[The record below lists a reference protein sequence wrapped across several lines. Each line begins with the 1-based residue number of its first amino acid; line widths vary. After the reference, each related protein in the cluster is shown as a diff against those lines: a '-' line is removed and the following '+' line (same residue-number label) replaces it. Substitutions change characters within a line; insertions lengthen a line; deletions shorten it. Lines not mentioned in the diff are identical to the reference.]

1 MSGEPLDIRVIG
13 FVSQTARHFALASR
27 TSGPLARHIIYMTSL
42 VLAAPQASCTS
53 LSLSARARHGNTG
66 PARASAC
73 GHMNHDYAR
82 LPVCTRTASRCPP
95 TDPVPSIETARNARS
110 SLVHPP
116 DCVDDCADCTDC
128 ADGLTH
134 ANRRPE
140 EIYAFKSP
148 TSAREVAARKELNTC

>member
-27 TSGPLARHIIYMTSL
+27 TSGPLARHIIYTTAL
-42 VLAAPQASCTS
+42 VPAAPQASCTS

-82 LPVCTRTASRCPP
+82 LPVCTRSASRCPP

-110 SLVHPP
+110 SLRIALMIALIALIALMGSRMPIAAQKKSMHSS
-116 DCVDDCADCTDC
+116 
-128 ADGLTH
+128 H
-134 ANRRPE
+134 RRRPGKWQRE
-140 EIYAFKSP
+140 KS
-148 TSAREVAARKELNTC
+148 